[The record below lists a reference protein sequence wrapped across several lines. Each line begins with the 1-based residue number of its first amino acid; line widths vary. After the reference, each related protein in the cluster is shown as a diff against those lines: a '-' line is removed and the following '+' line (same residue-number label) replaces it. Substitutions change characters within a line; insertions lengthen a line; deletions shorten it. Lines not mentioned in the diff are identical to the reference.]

1 MKVWQWKESWMNQ
14 DIKIIVVSWGY
25 ELLHAILLNK
35 IAKVFFYLACNLQ
48 PQLTRKYIWKKNLAI
63 HLYTNDE
70 ILWIDICHNF
80 DISSPC
86 NSLSLSFISSARYVM
101 SDLQNLFFIFSLSL
115 HHSNDE
121 NVSHFYCC
129 TNRHLF
135 LQYIYE
141 TEYNN
146 NNKKKPHFALTMW
159 IFFIIVNRDVDGWN
173 GMSMT

>member
-1 MKVWQWKESWMNQ
+1 MNFYMRFYW
-14 DIKIIVVSWGY
+14 IK
-25 ELLHAILLNK
+25 LLKFFLSRMQFAASIDSK
-35 IAKVFFYLACNLQ
+35 IYM
-48 PQLTRKYIWKKNLAI
+48 KKNLAI

-135 LQYIYE
+135 LQYICIYMRPS
-141 TEYNN
+141 TTTTT
-146 NNKKKPHFALTMW
+146 KKPHFALTMW